1 MPRKSDRREILCASV
16 LGFALP
22 ITRDVGDHGGPSMPS
37 ACTLAAD
44 HEKCQNMFSRKTKP
58 EPVQATSGRLEI
70 ERDGHVAYLE
80 YTLAGKVL
88 QLIHSE
94 VPPAL
99 RGRGLASEL
108 AHSALEW
115 AREQG
120 LKVDVVCPSV
130 NAYLEKHPE
139 YSDLIMR

>member
-1 MPRKSDRREILCASV
+1 MFGRKKP
-16 LGFALP
+16 LP
-22 ITRDVGDHGGPSMPS
+22 SP
-37 ACTLAAD
+37 
-44 HEKCQNMFSRKTKP
+44 Q
-58 EPVQATSGRLEI
+58 QATSGRFEI
-70 ERDGHVAYLE
+70 ERDGHLAYLE

-99 RGRGLASEL
+99 RGGGLASEL
-108 AHSALEW
+108 AHYALEW

-130 NAYLEKHPE
+130 NAYLEKHLE
-139 YSDLIMR
+139 YADLVLH

>member
-1 MPRKSDRREILCASV
+1 MTRACA
-16 LGFALP
+16 FARLQ
-22 ITRDVGDHGGPSMPS
+22 
-37 ACTLAAD
+37 
-44 HEKCQNMFSRKTKP
+44 EKWQDMFSRKGKP

-94 VPPAL
+94 VPQAL

-115 AREQG
+115 AREKG
-120 LKVDVVCPSV
+120 LKVDVICPSV

-139 YSDLIMR
+139 YADLVLR

>member
-1 MPRKSDRREILCASV
+1 LW
-16 LGFALP
+16 LP
-22 ITRDVGDHGGPSMPS
+22 PIARDAGDYGDLPMAS
-37 ACTLAAD
+37 ACAFGPRSGKITS
-44 HEKCQNMFSRKTKP
+44 MFSRKTKP

-70 ERDGHVAYLE
+70 ERDGHIAYLE

-99 RGRGLASEL
+99 RGRGIASEL

-130 NAYLEKHPE
+130 SAYLEKHPE
-139 YSDLIMR
+139 YADLVLR